1 MGVIMAKVR
10 VRFTFASEL
19 IQEPIIWSLGREFE
33 LVTNIRRANVEEDQG
48 WVVLELEGSQDE
60 VDRGISWVTS
70 KGVRVDPVPGDVIE
84 G

>member
-1 MGVIMAKVR
+1 MAKAR
-10 VRFTFASEL
+10 VRFTFVSEL

-48 WVVLELEGSQDE
+48 WVVLELEGAQDE
-60 VDRGISWVTS
+60 IDRGMAWIKE
-70 KGVRVDPVPGDVIE
+70 KGVRIDPVPGDVID

>member
-1 MGVIMAKVR
+1 MAKAR

-19 IQEPIIWSLGREFE
+19 IKEPLIWSLGREFE

-48 WVVLELEGSQDE
+48 WVVLELEGAQDE
-60 VDRGISWVTS
+60 IDRGMEWIRE
-70 KGVRVDPVPGDVIE
+70 KGVRIDPVPGDVID

>member
-1 MGVIMAKVR
+1 MAKAR
-10 VRFTFASEL
+10 VRFTFVSEL

-48 WVVLELEGSQDE
+48 WVVLELEGTQDE
-60 VDRGISWVTS
+60 IDRGMEWIKE
-70 KGVRVDPVPGDVIE
+70 KGVRIDPVPGDVID

>member
-1 MGVIMAKVR
+1 MAKAR

-19 IQEPIIWSLGREFE
+19 INEPLIWALGREFE

-48 WVVLELEGSQDE
+48 WVVLELEGAQDE
-60 VDRGISWVTS
+60 IDRGMEWIKE
-70 KGVRVDPVPGDVIE
+70 KGVRIDPVPGDVID

>member
-1 MGVIMAKVR
+1 MAKAR
-10 VRFTFASEL
+10 VRFTFVSEL

-48 WVVLELEGSQDE
+48 WVVLELEGAQE
-60 VDRGISWVTS
+60 EIDRGMEWIKE
-70 KGVRVDPVPGDVIE
+70 KGVRIDPVPGDVID

>member
-1 MGVIMAKVR
+1 MAKAR

-48 WVVLELEGSQDE
+48 WVVLELEGAQE
-60 VDRGISWVTS
+60 EIDRGMEWIKE
-70 KGVRVDPVPGDVIE
+70 KGVRIDPVPGDVID

>member
-1 MGVIMAKVR
+1 MARVR

-19 IQEPIIWSLGREFE
+19 IQEPVIWSLGREYE

-48 WVVLELEGSQDE
+48 WVVLELDGEQDE
-60 VDRGISWVTS
+60 IDRGIDWVTS
-70 KGVRVDPVPGDVIE
+70 KGVRVGPVPGDVIE